1 MRSDEEFGKGL
12 VTLNIIWFAMLV
24 SLAIYL
30 FVGLHVS
37 ENLEGSKD
45 QDAFATLKYS
55 LYIVAFITLIITRY
69 VRKLI
74 LSVKGGFKQAAKN
87 SRSLG
92 QNPVIQKYATA
103 SIVSWAMSESIGI
116 YGLVLFFLGK
126 NTTDLYLFI
135 LVSASA
141 MFMYRPKKDEILSL
155 SKDSLETTYG
165 GVT

>member
-1 MRSDEEFGKGL
+1 MSDEEIGKGL
-12 VTLNIIWFAMLV
+12 MTLNIIWFAMLV

-37 ENLEGSKD
+37 GNLEGSMD
-45 QDAFATLKYS
+45 QDTFATLKYS
-55 LYIVAFITLIITRY
+55 LYIVTFITLIITRY

-74 LSVKGGFKQAAKN
+74 LSAKGGCKQAANN

-92 QNPVIQKYATA
+92 QNPAFQKYATA
-103 SIVSWAMSESIGI
+103 SIVAWAMSESIGI

-126 NTTDLYLFI
+126 NTSDLYLFI
-135 LVSASA
+135 LVSAAA

-155 SKDSLETTYG
+155 SKDSLEITNV